1 MAASTSENSS
11 FNWVKTGVPA
21 WAPLLG
27 FFAYTA
33 LILFVGFGL
42 IPNFTPLSNTVFR
55 PGMIAL
61 IFLIDWILNTG
72 RTWYTLQGTVNVGPK
87 YMELV
92 SQRGRTE
99 HRINYSD
106 VKQYQIHD
114 GVQFSL
120 FRFLSP
126 HRTLVV
132 ELALNDGSKLLFEC
146 AKWSPKNKGLSIS
159 SVLEKHMG

>member
-1 MAASTSENSS
+1 MAVSILENGS

-27 FFAYTA
+27 FFGYTA
-33 LILFVGFGL
+33 LILFFGFGL
-42 IPNFTPLSNTVFR
+42 IPNFTPLSDMIFR
-55 PGMIAL
+55 LGMIVVV
-61 IFLIDWILNTG
+61 FLVDWLLNFR
-72 RTWYTLQGTVNVGPK
+72 RTWYTLQGTVMVGPNH
-87 YMELV
+87 MELI

-132 ELALNDGSKLLFEC
+132 ELALNDGNKLLFEC
-146 AKWSPKNKGLSIS
+146 AKWSPKDKGVSIVS
-159 SVLEKHMG
+159 MLEKHLV

>member
-1 MAASTSENSS
+1 MAAVSSENGS

-27 FFAYTA
+27 FLTYTA
-33 LILFVGFGL
+33 LILFFGFGL
-42 IPNFTPLSNTVFR
+42 IPNFTPFSDTLFR
-55 PGMIAL
+55 VGMIAL
-61 IFLIDWILNTG
+61 VFLGDWLLNLN
-72 RTWYTLQGTVNVGPK
+72 RTWYSLQGTMVVGPK

-92 SQRGRTE
+92 SQRGRVE
-99 HRINYSD
+99 HRINYKD

-132 ELALNDGSKLLFEC
+132 ELALMDGTKLLFEC
-146 AKWSPKNKGLSIS
+146 TKWSPKTKGIS
-159 SVLEKHMG
+159 VNSRLEALIR